1 MDRRCFLVLCA
12 GAGLAAGRGFAQ
24 GRPPRMGYLL
34 LSPLREPPSQ
44 ERQAFLDGLRDYGYV
59 PGRTI
64 DLVYRSAE
72 GSVEFLE
79 AMSQELVAQK
89 PDLIVTS
96 GAEATVAVRNATIA
110 IPVVFLALGDPVGVG
125 VVKSLARP
133 GGNVTGVSFIS
144 ADLAAKR
151 VQLLREVAPAA
162 RRVAVLWD
170 EGNRNAAIEA
180 QAAMAV
186 ARKLGMTAQPAPLRS
201 EPGIEAALQRIDA
214 RKPEAL
220 YIAFGQGAVAEG
232 RTAIAEFGLR
242 KRIPVVSGWSFM
254 TDAGG
259 LLSYAPDIPSM
270 FRRGAHYVNRIL
282 RGARPAELPV
292 EQATVIE
299 MVVNART
306 ARSIG
311 IALPPAILVRA
322 NRVID

>member
-1 MDRRCFLVLCA
+1 MDRREFLILCA
-12 GAGLAAGRGFAQ
+12 GTCVVDARAFAQ
-24 GRPPRMGYLL
+24 GRRPRIGYLL
-34 LSPLREPPSQ
+34 LSPQREPPSQ
-44 ERQAFLDGLRDYGYV
+44 ERQAFLDGLRDYGYA
-59 PGRTI
+59 PGRNI

-72 GSVEFLE
+72 GSVEFLD
-79 AMSQELVAQK
+79 ATCKDLLAQD

-96 GAEATVAVRNATIA
+96 GAEATVAIRNASNA

-125 VVKSLARP
+125 VVKTLARP

-151 VQLLREVAPAA
+151 VQLIREVAPAV
-162 RRVAVLWD
+162 RRIAVLWD

-186 ARKLGMTAQPAPLRS
+186 ARKLGMSAEPAPLRS
-201 EPGIEAALQRIDA
+201 EHGIEAALRRVEAQ
-214 RKPEAL
+214 KPEAL
-220 YIAFGQGAVAEG
+220 YVAFGQGAVAEG
-232 RTAIAEFGLR
+232 RTAIAEFGVR

-254 TDAGG
+254 TEAGG

-270 FRRGAHYVNRIL
+270 FRRGAYYVNRIL
-282 RGARPAELPV
+282 RGARPADLPV

-306 ARSIG
+306 AKSIG
-311 IALPPAILVRA
+311 IALQASVLLRA